1 MQQEMTA
8 HEHREMPA
16 HMEDEITAH
25 MHQLRALLLQVY
37 HQYLL
42 QSLSFSLIENTFYTG
57 NTFYISSISSPK
69 SLFLSLSLYIHTHT
83 YIHTYIHN
91 IRSLHTG
98 ITLAETRSEAKE
110 FVRSEE

>member
-1 MQQEMTA
+1 MTARMHQAMTARMQQEMTA

-42 QSLSFSLIENTFYTG
+42 QSLSFSLIENTYKRVIF
-57 NTFYISSISSPK
+57 
-69 SLFLSLSLYIHTHT
+69 
-83 YIHTYIHN
+83 
-91 IRSLHTG
+91 
-98 ITLAETRSEAKE
+98 
-110 FVRSEE
+110 